1 MRRNF
6 LSLAATL
13 ALGLPL
19 GAQPNPARPAPRPP
33 VSPQVTRGRK
43 LFLAGDFKG
52 ALQCFREAAE
62 ANPSDKL
69 ALKLKTLTAR
79 VIATGRIAKNE
90 KHPRWVAAV
99 AWLHKVYNMNRL
111 PRLALPLDQ
120 KAWKKLGDFASGLR
134 LGETLSNLGRDKE
147 ALSIYLEVLKKR
159 NHPEVR
165 ALAAVLSAR
174 LGLKDQARKL
184 LEGIPSQAESQ
195 GICYNKACALALLG
209 DKAKAARLLERS
221 FQLTPK
227 PELARAKKQA
237 QADPDLASLKGTPE
251 LAQALQAKST
261 VEGRPSKCA
270 GCSGCSGGSCKEGE
284 GSCEKEKGAC
294 EKDGK

>member
-1 MRRNF
+1 MRRTF
-6 LSLAATL
+6 LTLAATL
-13 ALGLPL
+13 ALGLSL
-19 GAQPNPARPAPRPP
+19 GAQPKAAKAARPAP
-33 VSPQVTRGRK
+33 SPQVTQGRK
-43 LFLAGDFKG
+43 LFLQGDFKG
-52 ALQCFREAAE
+52 ALQLFRQAAE
-62 ANPSDKL
+62 ENPSDKL

-79 VIATGRIAKNE
+79 VIATQRVVRNE
-90 KHPRWVAAV
+90 KHPRWAAAV
-99 AWLHKVYNMNRL
+99 AWLHKVYNLNKL
-111 PRLALPLDQ
+111 PRLALPLDE
-120 KAWKKLGDFASGLR
+120 KAWKKYGDFASGLR
-134 LGETLSNLGRDKE
+134 LGETLSNLGKDKE
-147 ALSIYLEVLKKR
+147 ALSVYQAVLKKR

-184 LEGIPSQAESQ
+184 LEGLPAQAESQ
-195 GICYNKACALALLG
+195 GLCYNKACAWALLG
-209 DKAKAARLLERS
+209 EKEKAARLLERS

-237 QADPDLASLKGTPE
+237 LSDPDLAPLKGTPE
-251 LAQALQAKST
+251 LAKALQAKST

-284 GSCEKEKGAC
+284 GSCDKDKDSC